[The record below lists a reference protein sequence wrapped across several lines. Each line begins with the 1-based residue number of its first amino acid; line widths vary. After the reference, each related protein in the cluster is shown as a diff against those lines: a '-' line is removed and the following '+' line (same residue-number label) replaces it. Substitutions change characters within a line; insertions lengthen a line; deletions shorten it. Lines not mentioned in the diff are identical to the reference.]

1 MIRLTFIILLFV
13 LTPRFKDKE
22 RVLELPEGWKQINEH
37 YVIDD
42 SGDTLGVNY
51 YEDNFIT
58 FQTLKE
64 NETLHSIRS
73 SSE

>member
-22 RVLELPEGWKQINEH
+22 KVLKLPEGWKQINEN

-42 SGDTLGVNY
+42 GGDTLGVNY
-51 YEDNFIT
+51 YEDKYVT
-58 FQTLKE
+58 FQTLKK
-64 NETLHSIRS
+64 RQRVK
-73 SSE
+73 